1 MSHSSVFT
9 EVHMHK
15 HSRFSIVLSTLLSLI
30 IIAGIVFSPASAAPA
45 KAAASDEATGAK
57 LADDSLPT
65 YKISPKS
72 KTASN
77 YERYTTYSKAT
88 HCYYL
93 IRSYME
99 KLAEAGG
106 GTLILKKGTYT
117 LSNTIYVPSNVTI
130 IFNNKVKLKKSMNS
144 GTDQFPASYSF
155 FQLCAPLDSEKTNV
169 YEGYDGVHD
178 VAFIGKGK
186 VTFDQA
192 SKQDVISIMM
202 CHNSNITVKGITF
215 KNMYAGHFLEIDA
228 SKNVLI
234 EDCSFTGHKDSPN
247 NNKEAIN
254 LDTPDKATG
263 GFHADWSSYDKTPND
278 LVTIRDCTFKNLERA
293 IGTHKYSQD
302 KLHKN
307 ITITD
312 CSIRGCDKDAVRVMN
327 WKDFTIKNNTIDT
340 VNDGTDKVYRAIL
353 VSGGYGMDIS
363 YNTFKNVSRPVQIMA
378 WRNSDAGSEY
388 DTIYNDVTDAEMTLM
403 ETNTLIGG
411 TEYFIRWN
419 KLYEVYNTDTVKIPV
434 KRGD

>member
-1 MSHSSVFT
+1 MYKHHRFPIVISV
-9 EVHMHK
+9 
-15 HSRFSIVLSTLLSLI
+15 LLSL
-30 IIAGIVFSPASAAPA
+30 AIVFGSVLSPASVMPA
-45 KAAASDEATGAK
+45 KAAASEEATGAS

-65 YKISPKS
+65 CKISPKS
-72 KTASN
+72 KPVGD
-77 YERYTTYSKAT
+77 YERYSTYSKTT

-99 KLAEAGG
+99 KLEKAGG

-117 LSNTIYVPSNVTI
+117 LSNTIFVPSNVTI
-130 IFNNKVKLKKSMNS
+130 VFNNKVKIKKSMDS
-144 GTDQFPASYSF
+144 GTTLFPASYSF
-155 FQLCAPLDSEKTNV
+155 FQLCAPSNAEKSGAYKN
-169 YEGYDGVHD
+169 YDGVHD

-202 CHNSNITVKGITF
+202 CHNSNITVRGINF
-215 KNMYAGHFLEIDA
+215 INMHAGHFLEIDA

-234 EDCSFTGHKDSPN
+234 EDCSFSGHTDSKN

-263 GFHADWSSYDKTPND
+263 GFHADWSSYDKTAND
-278 LVTIRDCTFKNLERA
+278 TVTIRNCTFKSLERA

-307 ITITD
+307 VTIKNCD
-312 CSIRGCDKDAVRVMN
+312 IRDCDKDAIRVMN

-363 YNTFKNVSRPVQIMA
+363 YNTLKNVARPIQIMA

-388 DTIYNDVTDAEMTLM
+388 DTIYNDLNEAEKALL
-403 ETNTLIGG
+403 ETNTLVNGQ
-411 TEYFIRWN
+411 EYFVRWN
-419 KLYEVYNTDTVKIPV
+419 KEYEVYNTNTEKISVKY
-434 KRGD
+434 GY

>member
-1 MSHSSVFT
+1 MK
-9 EVHMHK
+9 K
-15 HSRFSIVLSTLLSLI
+15 HSRIFVSVLSF
-30 IIAGIVFSPASAAPA
+30 IIAFAITSGSLFSPLLTIPA
-45 KAAASDEATGAK
+45 KAEASTEATGAK
-57 LADDSLPT
+57 LADKSLST

-72 KTASN
+72 KPILN
-77 YERYTTYSKAT
+77 YERYGTYSKAT

-99 KLAEAGG
+99 KLEEEGG

-130 IFNNKVKLKKSMNS
+130 IFNKKVKLKKSMDS
-144 GTDQFPASYSF
+144 GTSLFPASYSF
-155 FQLCAPLDSEKTNV
+155 FQLCAPSNAEKSGV
-169 YEGYDGVHD
+169 YKEYGGVHD

-202 CHNSNITVKGITF
+202 CHNSNITVKGINF
-215 KNMYAGHFLEIDA
+215 KNMYSGHNLEIDA

-234 EDCSFTGHKDSPN
+234 EDCSFTGHTDSPK

-278 LVTIRDCTFKNLERA
+278 LVTIKNCTFTNLERA

-307 ITITD
+307 VTITD
-312 CSIRGCDKDAVRVMN
+312 CSIKNCDKDAIRVMN

-340 VNDGTDKVYRAIL
+340 VNDGTDKIYRAIL
-353 VSGGYGMDIS
+353 VSGGYEMNIS
-363 YNTFKNVSRPVQIMA
+363 DNIFKNVPRPVQIMA

-388 DTIYNDVTDAEMTLM
+388 DTIYNDVTDSEMALM
-403 ETNTLIGG
+403 ETNTLINGQ
-411 TEYFIRWN
+411 EYFIRWN

-434 KRGD
+434 KSGD

>member
-1 MSHSSVFT
+1 
-9 EVHMHK
+9 MHK
-15 HSRFSIVLSTLLSLI
+15 HSRFLKALSVLLSFI
-30 IIAGIVFSPASAAPA
+30 VVAGAVFSSIPAVPA
-45 KAAASDEATGAK
+45 GAAASGDATGAK

-77 YERYTTYSKAT
+77 YERYSTYSKAT

-93 IRSYME
+93 LRSYME
-99 KLAEAGG
+99 KLEAAGG

-117 LSNTIYVPSNVTI
+117 LSNTVYVPSNVTI
-130 IFNNKVKLKKSMNS
+130 IFNKKVKIKKTMDS
-144 GTDQFPASYSF
+144 GTNQFPASYSF
-155 FQLCAPLDSEKTNV
+155 FQLCAPSNSEKSGV
-169 YEGYDGVHD
+169 YDGYDGVHD

-192 SKQDVISIMM
+192 SQKDVISIMM
-202 CHNSNITVKGITF
+202 CHNSNVTVKGINF
-215 KNMYAGHFLEIDA
+215 KNMYAGHFLEVDA

-234 EDCSFTGHKDSPN
+234 EDCSFSGHKDSPN

-278 LVTIRDCTFKNLERA
+278 LVTIKDCTFKDLERA

-307 ITITD
+307 ITIMD
-312 CSIRGCDKDAVRVMN
+312 CDITGCDKDAIRIMN
-327 WKDFTIKNNTIDT
+327 WKDFTIKNNTIDA
-340 VNDGTDKVYRAIL
+340 VNDGTDKVYRAVL

-363 YNTFKNVSRPVQIMA
+363 YNTFKNVARPVQIMA

-388 DTIYNDVTDAEMTLM
+388 DTIYNDVTSSEMALM
-403 ETNTLIGG
+403 ETNTLINGQ
-411 TEYFIRWN
+411 EYFIRWN
-419 KLYEVYNTDTVKIPV
+419 KVYEVYNTDTEKIPV
-434 KRGD
+434 KQGY

>member
-1 MSHSSVFT
+1 MTCYSFPT

-15 HSRFSIVLSTLLSLI
+15 RFHFSTILSVLLSFMI
-30 IIAGIVFSPASAAPA
+30 ILGSVFSHGSADSV
-45 KAAASDEATGAK
+45 KAAASGEATGAK

-77 YERYTTYSKAT
+77 YERYSTYSKDT

-99 KLAEAGG
+99 KLEEAGG

-130 IFNNKVKLKKSMNS
+130 IFNKKVKLKKSMDS
-144 GTDQFPASYSF
+144 GTSLFPASYSF
-155 FQLCAPLDSEKTNV
+155 FQLCAPSDSEKTGV
-169 YEGYDGVHD
+169 YKKYDGVHD

-202 CHNSNITVKGITF
+202 CHNSNITVKGINF
-215 KNMYAGHFLEIDA
+215 KNMYAGHFLETDA
-228 SKNVLI
+228 SKNILI
-234 EDCSFTGHKDSPN
+234 EDCTFSGHKDSPN

-278 LVTIRDCTFKNLERA
+278 LVTIKNCTFKDLERA

-307 ITITD
+307 ITISD
-312 CSIRGCDKDAVRVMN
+312 CSIKSCDKDAIRVMN

-340 VNDGTDKVYRAIL
+340 VSDGTDRIYRAVL

-363 YNTFKNVSRPVQIMA
+363 YNTFKNVARPVQIMA

-388 DTIYNDVTDAEMTLM
+388 DTIYNDVTDAEMSLM
-403 ETNTLIGG
+403 ETNTLINGQ
-411 TEYFIRWN
+411 EYFIRWN

-434 KRGD
+434 KSGD

>member
-1 MSHSSVFT
+1 
-9 EVHMHK
+9 MHK
-15 HSRFSIVLSTLLSLI
+15 RSRFFKALSLLLSLI
-30 IIAGIVFSPASAAPA
+30 ITVGAVVSYVTPVPAR
-45 KAAASDEATGAK
+45 AAASGEATGAK
-57 LADDSLPT
+57 LADDSLPV

-77 YERYTTYSKAT
+77 YERYSTYSKAT

-93 IRSYME
+93 LRSYME
-99 KLAEAGG
+99 KLEESGG

-117 LSNTIYVPSNVTI
+117 LSNTVYVPSNVTI
-130 IFNNKVKLKKSMNS
+130 IFNKKVTIKKSMDS
-144 GTDQFPASYSF
+144 GTKLFPASNSF
-155 FQLCAPLDSEKTNV
+155 FQLCSPSNSEKTDV
-169 YEGYDGVHD
+169 YKGYGGVHD

-202 CHNSNITVKGITF
+202 CHNSNITVSGINF
-215 KNMYAGHFLEIDA
+215 KNMYSGHFLEIDA

-234 EDCSFTGHKDSPN
+234 ENCSFSGHKDSPN

-293 IGTHKYSQD
+293 IGTHKYSQN
-302 KLHKN
+302 KLHVN
-307 ITITD
+307 ISITD
-312 CSIRGCDKDAVRVMN
+312 CDITGCDKDAIRVMN

-340 VNDGTDKVYRAIL
+340 VTDGTDRIYRAIL

-363 YNTFKNVSRPVQIMA
+363 CNTLKNVARPVQIMA
-378 WRNSDAGSEY
+378 WKNSDAGSEY
-388 DTIYNDVTDAEMTLM
+388 DTIYNEVTDEEAELM
-403 ETNTLIGG
+403 KTNTLINGQ
-411 TEYFIRWN
+411 EYFIRWN
-419 KLYEVYNTDTVKIPV
+419 KVYEVYNTDTVKIPV
-434 KRGD
+434 RQGEAK